1 MAAFKKRVVFLF
13 QQKVFTFRVVRR
25 HQEVR
30 GDEKRAADLVPVGSE
45 GHPVRGPEALRYPA
59 PPKAPSEQARPH
71 PSDQRGQ

>member
-1 MAAFKKRVVFLF
+1 M
-13 QQKVFTFRVVRR
+13 VRR

-71 PSDQRGQ
+71 PSDQ